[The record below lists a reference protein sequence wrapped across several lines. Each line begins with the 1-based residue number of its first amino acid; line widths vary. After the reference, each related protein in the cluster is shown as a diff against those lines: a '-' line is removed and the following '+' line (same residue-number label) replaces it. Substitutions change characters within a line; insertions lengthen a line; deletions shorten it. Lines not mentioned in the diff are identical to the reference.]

1 MMVESH
7 DAEGAVGRFSHAPQ
21 CRRECVFAQRAAL
34 LSPWP
39 HGVET
44 DDEEIGV
51 GELRL
56 GRSDD
61 ALPVSEG
68 RREACRDRVREV
80 VITRDGEKRQIE
92 GLETLGRSLELGSP
106 SAVREIAGRDDERGG
121 KSSRELA

>member
-7 DAEGAVGRFSHAPQ
+7 YAEVAVCRFSQARQ
-21 CRRECVFAQRAAL
+21 CPRECSFAQCAAL

-39 HGVET
+39 HGVEA
-44 DDEEIGV
+44 DDEELSI

-56 GRSDD
+56 GWSDA
-61 ALPVSEG
+61 ALPGSEG
-68 RREACRDRVREV
+68 RREARRDGVRDV
-80 VITRDGEKRQIE
+80 VIPRDGEQRQIE
-92 GLETLGRSLELGSP
+92 GLETLRRSLELGSP